1 MQHSATPSSRGVT
14 QGLPQPLAITWR
26 PRQDGGRK
34 RRNNVERASVPGK
47 IATSRNGYVKGKLA
61 SGRMAMPPQRDLNHD
76 IATLARLN
84 LSEDAMS
91 RWLLFFVAVAA
102 VVTAQFVD
110 RGSKELAEGR
120 QWARGTSDDAIQT
133 GTVRRPPQR

>member
-1 MQHSATPSSRGVT
+1 VT
-14 QGLPQPLAITWR
+14 QGLRTPLEITWR
-26 PRQDGGRK
+26 PPEDGGRK

-47 IATSRNGYVKGKLA
+47 IATIRNSYVKGKVFGA
-61 SGRMAMPPQRDLNHD
+61 GTAGSWQRDLNHD
-76 IATLARLN
+76 VATLARLN

-91 RWLLFFVAVAA
+91 RWLLFLVAVAA

-120 QWARGTSDDAIQT
+120 QWARGTADDAIQT
-133 GTVRRPPQR
+133 GTVRRQPQR